1 MPDEATPD
9 AADAPTVSDPD
20 ALRDRGGVEFREETR
35 VHDDRDHCAA
45 EGENRVAVGVTD
57 EEGTVL
63 AIVLDDGTR
72 AMLPNG
78 TVESGDDWA
87 AAGRERVEHLTD
99 LRVEI
104 DGPERVR
111 RVEHVVG
118 GSRDPHATSYEVV
131 FAASPADPPDE
142 RRISD
147 GCDWRA
153 EWLDE
158 LPDAVE
164 DGPAVDDI
172 RLFVD

>member
-1 MPDEATPD
+1 MPDQPTPD
-9 AADAPTVSDPD
+9 AADVPIDSDPD
-20 ALRDRGGVEFREETR
+20 ALRAREGVDVREETR

-45 EGENRVAVGVTD
+45 DGEGRVAVGVTD
-57 EEGTVL
+57 EAGAVL
-63 AIVLDDGTR
+63 AIVLDDGSR

-78 TVESGDDWA
+78 TAEPGDDWA

-111 RVEHVVG
+111 RVEHVVE
-118 GSRDPHATSYEVV
+118 GSPDPHATSYEVV

-142 RRISD
+142 RRVSD

-164 DGPAVDDI
+164 DGPAAEDV
-172 RLFVD
+172 RLFAD

>member
-1 MPDEATPD
+1 MPDEPTPN

-20 ALRDRGGVEFREETR
+20 ALRDREDVAFREETR

-45 EGENRVAVGVTD
+45 AGEDRVAVGVTD
-57 EEGTVL
+57 EDGAVL
-63 AIVLDDGTR
+63 AIVTDDETR
-72 AMLPNG
+72 AILPNG
-78 TVESGDDWA
+78 TVESDADWA

-111 RVEHVVG
+111 RVEHVVDG
-118 GSRDPHATSYEVV
+118 EEDPHATSYEVV
-131 FAASPADPPDE
+131 FAASPADPPAD

-164 DGPAVDDI
+164 DGPATDDV